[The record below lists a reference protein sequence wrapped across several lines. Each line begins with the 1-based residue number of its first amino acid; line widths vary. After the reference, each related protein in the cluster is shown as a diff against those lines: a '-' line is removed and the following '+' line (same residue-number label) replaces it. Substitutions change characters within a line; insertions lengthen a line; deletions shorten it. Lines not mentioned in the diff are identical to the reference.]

1 MAKHNE
7 TGIKGEE
14 IAENFLQTK
23 GYKILHR
30 NWRSG
35 KKEVDIVAHINDLLV
50 FVEVKT
56 RSEVYFGYPED
67 AVDEKKQD
75 FLKTAAEEYM
85 YQNPEH
91 TQIRF
96 DIISIITKKGQ
107 LEEIV
112 HWEDA
117 FF

>member
-30 NWRSG
+30 NWRWE
-35 KKEVDIVAHINDLLV
+35 KKEVDIIAETNSLLV
-50 FVEVKT
+50 FIEVKT
-56 RSEVYFGYPED
+56 RSASHFGFPED
-67 AVDEKKQD
+67 AVGHQKQD
-75 FLKTAAEEYM
+75 YLKTAAGEFLHQYPI
-85 YQNPEH
+85 Y

-96 DIISIITKKGQ
+96 DIISIITQKG
-107 LEEIV
+107 LIKEIV
-112 HWEDA
+112 HFEDA

>member
-30 NWRSG
+30 NWRWE
-35 KKEVDIVAHINDLLV
+35 KKEVDIIAETNSLLV
-50 FVEVKT
+50 FIEVKT
-56 RSEVYFGYPED
+56 RSASHFGFPED
-67 AVDEKKQD
+67 AVGHHKQD
-75 FLKTAAEEYM
+75 YLKIAAEEFLHQYPI
-85 YQNPEH
+85 Y

-96 DIISIITKKGQ
+96 DIISIITQQGLIK
-107 LEEIV
+107 EIV
-112 HWEDA
+112 HFEDA

>member
-30 NWRSG
+30 NWRWQQ
-35 KKEVDIVAHINDLLV
+35 KEVDIIAETNGLLV
-50 FVEVKT
+50 FAEVKT
-56 RSEVYFGYPED
+56 RSSTHFGYPED
-67 AVDEKKQD
+67 AVNHKKQD
-75 FLKTAAEEYM
+75 YLKTAAEAYM
-85 YQNPEH
+85 DQHPEH

-96 DIISIITKKGQ
+96 DIISIITTRGQ
-107 LEEIV
+107 LQEIV